1 MGGNRAATDR
11 HVPAA
16 AMAVAVAVAAIVLWG
31 ASPVATAFAVDR
43 LDPLL
48 VGMLRTVLPALLMLP
63 LALLAR
69 MPFPSGRGDRAL
81 LLASSV
87 GGFIVFPVLFSLGL
101 RQTSTAHAA
110 LIIAGSPVVTGIV
123 GAVAFRAVP
132 RRLWWIGAALAL
144 SGEALL
150 ILSRSGGSVRG
161 EATLTG
167 DLLVAA
173 SVLGSA
179 TSYVT
184 GGRLAGR
191 IGSWPVTAWGVSL
204 GALAMLPALPFRARG
219 VEWGEVGFA
228 AWAGVLY
235 LAIAVSVV
243 GYVLWWRAI
252 GIAGVARIAP
262 IQFAQPLVGIG
273 LGLLAFSERITP
285 EILAAMAVILAGMA
299 LTQRAARRPSPG
311 PAAATMPA
319 PASHPPSA
327 APGE

>member
-1 MGGNRAATDR
+1 MGSDAGSATER
-11 HVPAA
+11 LGP
-16 AMAVAVAVAAIVLWG
+16 AMAMGVAAIVLWG
-31 ASPVATAFAVDR
+31 ASPVATALAVDR

-63 LALLAR
+63 LLSR
-69 MPFPSGRGDRAL
+69 MPFPAGRGDRAL
-81 LLASSV
+81 LAASSA
-87 GGFIVFPVLFSLGL
+87 GGFVVFPVLFSLGMQ
-101 RQTSTAHAA
+101 QTSTAHAA
-110 LIIAGSPVVTGIV
+110 LIIAASPVVTGIV

-132 RRLWWIGAALAL
+132 RRLWWIGAAIAL

-184 GGRLAGR
+184 GGRLAAR
-191 IGSWPVTAWGVSL
+191 IGSWPVTAWGVTL
-204 GALAMLPALPFRARG
+204 AAAAMLPALPFRARG
-219 VEWGEVGFA
+219 VAWAEVGPA

-243 GYVLWWRAI
+243 GYVLWYRAI
-252 GIAGVARIAP
+252 GIAGVSRIAP

-273 LGLLAFSERITP
+273 LGLLVFSERITP
-285 EILAAMAVILAGMA
+285 QILAAMAAILAGMA
-299 LTQRAARRPSPG
+299 VTQRAARL
-311 PAAATMPA
+311 PAPVPPPTAATIRRPV
-319 PASHPPSA
+319 PHTPSA
-327 APGE
+327 TPGE